1 MLDELDIG
9 EIGMRYTNRKYDA
22 SGLNLGE
29 CIDELKRINQE
40 ISTTGIIKGNSK
52 DTLRFFWMSDIIK
65 QMDRP
70 EIVGYEEKEH
80 NIQA

>member
-9 EIGMRYTNRKYDA
+9 EVGMKLNRKYDA

-29 CIDELKRINQE
+29 CIDELKRINEE
-40 ISTTGIIKGNSK
+40 IATTGIIKGNSR
-52 DTLRFFWMSDIIK
+52 DTLRFLWIRDIIK